1 MLTSSALPAIDPA
14 TLVTALFEGP
24 ERSVPKG
31 ARIFCP
37 GDPSRSLFLLRRGL
51 VKLSTLTPKGEEI
64 TLRVYRPDDIFGEG
78 CLSRPIHRYWATALE
93 RSDIIEA
100 SIQRALEAF
109 VQSPEL
115 ALEFLSGLTER
126 LVSAYDELQ
135 TVASRIA
142 VVRVAARLA
151 AFPGVDLSESGWVQ
165 LSNRFTHEEL
175 AQIVGIRR
183 ETLTRALSRLK
194 HLHLVECTAG
204 RPMRI
209 HRAGLEALLTAARS
223 RSA

>member
-1 MLTSSALPAIDPA
+1 MLTSTALPAVDPA
-14 TLVTALFEGP
+14 TLITALFDGP

-37 GDPSRSLFLLRRGL
+37 GDPSHGLYLLRRGL
-51 VKLSTLTPKGEEI
+51 VKLSTVTPKGEEV
-64 TLRVYRPDDIFGEG
+64 TLRVYRPADIFGEG
-78 CLSRPIHRYWATALE
+78 CLNRPVHRYWATALE
-93 RSDIIEA
+93 RSEVIEA
-100 SIQRALEAF
+100 PTERALEALI
-109 VQSPEL
+109 QSPEL
-115 ALEFLSGLTER
+115 ALEFLAGLTER
-126 LVSAYDELQ
+126 LDSAYDELQ

-151 AFPGVDLSESGWVQ
+151 AFPGTELPDGGWVQ

-194 HLHLVECTAG
+194 QLHLVECTAG
-204 RPMRI
+204 RSLRI
-209 HRAGLEALLTAARS
+209 HRAGLEALLTAART
-223 RSA
+223 RG